1 MIFKEY
7 LKKYNVYAFLYTH
20 THIYIYIYIY
30 IYIHIHSTVQTN
42 CYDVSYCKE

>member
-20 THIYIYIYIY
+20 IYIYIY